1 MKNGGSKI
9 GTGALKKQPSSG
21 TRVPSGQGPRK
32 LPEEGSPSNKKAI
45 GQGKVLQNLRAV
57 NNNSN
62 TSTNENSL
70 PPKGHN
76 KITAGGTSD

>member
-1 MKNGGSKI
+1 MNGS
-9 GTGALKKQPSSG
+9 Q
-21 TRVPSGQGPRK
+21 
-32 LPEEGSPSNKKAI
+32 NKAQI
-45 GQGKVLQNLRAV
+45 LQNLRAA

-76 KITAGGTSD
+76 KITVGGTSD

>member
-1 MKNGGSKI
+1 L
-9 GTGALKKQPSSG
+9 T
-21 TRVPSGQGPRK
+21 
-32 LPEEGSPSNKKAI
+32 SPSNAKKLNGSQNKAQI
-45 GQGKVLQNLRAV
+45 LQNLRAA

-76 KITAGGTSD
+76 KITVGGASD

>member
-1 MKNGGSKI
+1 
-9 GTGALKKQPSSG
+9 
-21 TRVPSGQGPRK
+21 VPSGEGGRK
-32 LPEEGSPSNKKAI
+32 LPDAASLKKPERSV
-45 GQGKVLQNLRAV
+45 KVLQNLRAV

-76 KITAGGTSD
+76 KITAGGNLD

>member
-1 MKNGGSKI
+1 V
-9 GTGALKKQPSSG
+9 SS
-21 TRVPSGQGPRK
+21 P
-32 LPEEGSPSNKKAI
+32 KKA
-45 GQGKVLQNLRAV
+45 GGNGKVLQNLRAV

-76 KITAGGTSD
+76 KITAGGNLD